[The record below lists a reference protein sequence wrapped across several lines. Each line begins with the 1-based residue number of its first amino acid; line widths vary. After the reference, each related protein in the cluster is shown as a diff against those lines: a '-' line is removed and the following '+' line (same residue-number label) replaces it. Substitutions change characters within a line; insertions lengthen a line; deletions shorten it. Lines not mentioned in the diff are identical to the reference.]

1 MEKKTTTKQ
10 GKSAD
15 KGSDSP
21 SPRTGSR
28 SRKAPKARHRGTKAA
43 ALKSANLEALE
54 KPQDARYGLLIA
66 QPQLEAL
73 PGDFATFDW
82 NDDYRGHALVR
93 VIRHGIDYGVFE
105 KMAEPMPFEQEAW
118 ATILNTTTR
127 TLDRYKKEHRSFKSQ
142 QTERIIEI
150 KQLYQK
156 GVDVFGDKDNFD
168 AWLETENLS
177 LGRIRP
183 VSLLDTSVGI
193 HMVKDELGRIEHGIL
208 A

>member
-1 MEKKTTTKQ
+1 MEKKPNIKQ
-10 GKSAD
+10 EKSTNKD
-15 KGSDSP
+15 SDSP
-21 SPRTGSR
+21 R
-28 SRKAPKARHRGTKAA
+28 SSKEPKATRHRTKVSAM
-43 ALKSANLEALE
+43 KRANLEAVR
-54 KPQDARYGLLIA
+54 KPRSIESGLIIA
-66 QPQLEAL
+66 QPQFEAS
-73 PGDFATFDW
+73 PVDFATFEW
-82 NDDYRGHALVR
+82 NDDYRGHTLVR

-105 KMAEPMPFEQEAW
+105 KMAKPMPFEQEEW

-127 TLDRYKKEHRSFKSQ
+127 TLDRYKKEHKSFKSQ

-193 HMVKDELGRIEHGIL
+193 NMVKDELGRIEHGIL